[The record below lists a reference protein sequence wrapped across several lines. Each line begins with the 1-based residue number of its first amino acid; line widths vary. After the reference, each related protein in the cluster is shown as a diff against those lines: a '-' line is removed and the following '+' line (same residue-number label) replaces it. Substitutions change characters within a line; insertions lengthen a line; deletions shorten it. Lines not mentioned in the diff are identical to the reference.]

1 MTIEHMTV
9 NLVAWAKAA
18 AVMAHES
25 VDQTRKYG
33 SAHYGRERYYFHP
46 CRVAELVATVTDDAT
61 VIAAAALHDVLED
74 VSPKSTLFTP
84 SWLLASFG
92 PRVLYHVVECSNFY
106 SKDDGQRRVLLDAI
120 DVLETSTFPVRQW
133 RNDAITAF
141 MLADGLSRE
150 ARKQLEAERY
160 ESVSAE
166 AKIIKRADL
175 FDNSLS
181 MESAPASFV
190 DKWMAEK
197 ALAESHI
204 GSSWLEYEQAVRE
217 RSSPLV
223 PA

>member
-25 VDQTRKYG
+25 VGQTRKYG
-33 SAHYGRERYYFHP
+33 SAHYGRERYYFHS
-46 CRVAELVATVTDDAT
+46 CRVAELVATVTDDVS

-74 VSPKSTLFTP
+74 VSPKSPIYTP
-84 SWLLASFG
+84 SWILAGFG
-92 PRVLYHVVECSNFY
+92 HKVLYYVVECSNFY

-120 DVLETSTFPVRQW
+120 DALETSTFPVKQW
-133 RNDAITAF
+133 RNDALASF
-141 MLADGLSRE
+141 MIADGLNRE

-160 ESVSAE
+160 GSVSAE

-197 ALAESHI
+197 ALAEGHI

-217 RSSPLV
+217 SRSPLV